1 MGLSEKRS
9 AEELSEGCTSDSM
22 RDDAARGVGDDAA
35 WGVGADAARGVGD
48 AVDGGRLVAAGGE
61 LSNWRGSQE
70 LVGAAGLVHGT

>member
-35 WGVGADAARGVGD
+35 GGVGD
-48 AVDGGRLVAAGGE
+48 P
-61 LSNWRGSQE
+61 
-70 LVGAAGLVHGT
+70 AGLDERACDGCGTGAVGLEMP